1 MKTVVI
7 GIGNLLRCDDGAG
20 IHLVNFLENKHPGLD
35 VFELTMGSVDII
47 EILLGYER
55 AYIVDAVK
63 TGADPGTIFR
73 INVSKGEEPPI
84 IHSSHGV
91 DVFSSLRL
99 GEELYSDELPGEI
112 IVFGIEAK
120 DLLSFNMECTEP
132 VRNAIKKIA
141 STILKSVE

>member
-1 MKTVVI
+1 MKTVAV

-20 IHLVNFLENKHPGLD
+20 IHLVNILENKHPDLD

-47 EILLGYER
+47 DLLRGYER

-63 TGADPGTIFR
+63 TGADPGTIFK
-73 INVSKGEEPPI
+73 INVSEGEGPPI
-84 IHSSHGV
+84 IHSSHGI

-99 GEELYSDELPGEI
+99 GEELFSDELPGEI

-120 DLLSFNMECTEP
+120 DLLSFNTECTEP
-132 VRNAIKKIA
+132 VRIALKKIA
-141 STILKSVE
+141 STILESLE